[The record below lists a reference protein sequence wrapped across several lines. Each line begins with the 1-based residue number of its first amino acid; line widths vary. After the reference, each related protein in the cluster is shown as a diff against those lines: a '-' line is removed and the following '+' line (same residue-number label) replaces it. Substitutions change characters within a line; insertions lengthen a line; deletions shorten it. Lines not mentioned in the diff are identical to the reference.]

1 MTDATV
7 EAVARAI
14 CRARMIRE
22 AGEEEFEE
30 QFVEGLWPRCA
41 VEAEAAIT
49 AYLKALE
56 EEGKRVISESNLQE
70 LVTNRNIY
78 EG

>member
-14 CRARMIRE
+14 TKARLIRE
-22 AGEEEFEE
+22 SGEEEFEE
-30 QFVEGLWPRCA
+30 QFVEGLWVRCEE
-41 VEAEAAIT
+41 EAEAAIT

-56 EEGKRVISESNLQE
+56 AEGKCVISESNLQE
-70 LVTNRNIY
+70 LVTNRSIY

>member
-7 EAVARAI
+7 EAVAQAI
-14 CRARMIRE
+14 A
-22 AGEEEFEE
+22 
-30 QFVEGLWPRCA
+30 LKDPRKSLDIDDCVRIQDRHYQMA
-41 VEAEAAIT
+41 TAAIA